1 MSVAKQLSSDIT
13 RFFAPVLI
21 FRPVIKKKKKKK
33 SPVDMTPSTN
43 DKLYNEYQIEKKG
56 NASLFNL
63 LTKRHPTLVSL

>member
-21 FRPVIKKKKKKK
+21 FRPAIKKKKK
-33 SPVDMTPSTN
+33 SPVDMIPSTN

-63 LTKRHPTLVSL
+63 LTNRHPTLVSL